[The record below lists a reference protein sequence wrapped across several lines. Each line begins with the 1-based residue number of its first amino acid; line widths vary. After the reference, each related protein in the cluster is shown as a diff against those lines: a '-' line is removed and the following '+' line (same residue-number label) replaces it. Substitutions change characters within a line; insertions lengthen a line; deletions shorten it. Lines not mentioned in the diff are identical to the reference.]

1 MEPTTEFRSKD
12 EEVQRL
18 IIEAID
24 VLSILGIP
32 FNGLTWRRIERIAM
46 AFLATGQINTA
57 NGWENI
63 KDLNDGVNMKT
74 RDIIRYNNEFFEEN
88 ISSGSYDDIRRK
100 DLVLLVIG
108 EVVLRTNENLARND
122 STRGYAI
129 NPAITASLR
138 SVGKEGWK
146 DRLQEAT
153 ARITTATEKLKT
165 TRQIPQIP
173 VILPGGFVLNLSP
186 GEHNELQKAIIE
198 VLLPRFGY
206 GADVLYVGDT
216 ANKFLFLNADKLKD
230 LNFFELS
237 HGELPDIVAYS
248 ESKNWLYLIEAVHSF
263 GPISE
268 NRLLQLK
275 RLTKDCT
282 ADIVYI
288 TAFLDRAKFRSWAKD
303 IAWET
308 EVWIAETPDHLI
320 HFDCIK
326 FLGPYTTK
334 ESL

>member
-12 EEVQRL
+12 EQVQRL

-46 AFLATGQINTA
+46 AFLATGQVNTA

-74 RDIIRYNNEFFEEN
+74 RDIIQYNNEFFEEN
-88 ISSGSYDDIRRK
+88 ISPGSYDDIRRK
-100 DLVLLVIG
+100 DLILLVTG

-153 ARITTATEKLKT
+153 SRITTATEKLKT
-165 TRQIPQIP
+165 TRQIQQIP
-173 VILPGGFVLNLSP
+173 VILPGGFELNLSP

-198 VLLPRFGY
+198 ELLPRYGH

-216 ANKFLFLNADKLKD
+216 ADKFLFLNVDKLKE

-248 ESKNWLYLIEAVHSF
+248 EAKNWLYLIEAVHSF

-268 NRLLQLK
+268 NRSLELK

-282 ADIVYI
+282 ADIVFI
-288 TAFLDRAKFRSWAKD
+288 TAFLDRAKFRSWIKD

-320 HFDCIK
+320 HFNGVK
-326 FLGPYTTK
+326 FLGSYTTK
-334 ESL
+334 ESS